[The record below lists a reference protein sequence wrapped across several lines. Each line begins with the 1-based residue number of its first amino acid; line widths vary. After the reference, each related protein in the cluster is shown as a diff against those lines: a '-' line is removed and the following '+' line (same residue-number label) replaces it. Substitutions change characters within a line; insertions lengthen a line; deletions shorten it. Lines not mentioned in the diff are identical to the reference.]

1 LSTHDAQLVRQY
13 YYVDMSPSTYVDLG
27 VAVRGHLAQ
36 GTYVHV
42 RENLIVALCIIV
54 TMLPQDT
61 LRQLSGV
68 DCTGAMEPPLTISL
82 LKLIK

>member
-42 RENLIVALCIIV
+42 RENLMCCTLYNCHNATSGHPVTIIGSR
-54 TMLPQDT
+54 LYWC
-61 LRQLSGV
+61 SG
-68 DCTGAMEPPLTISL
+68 APPWQSAC
-82 LKLIK
+82 